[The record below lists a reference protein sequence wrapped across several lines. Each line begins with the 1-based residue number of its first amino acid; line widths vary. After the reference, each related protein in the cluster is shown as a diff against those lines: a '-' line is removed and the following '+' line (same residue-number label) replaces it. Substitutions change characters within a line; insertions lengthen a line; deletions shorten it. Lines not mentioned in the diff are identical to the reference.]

1 MNGVSNR
8 KKSFLD
14 ELIRNYANFIMVLAV
29 ILYFTIAGIIGNA
42 LLKSDDII
50 TGVIKGMVCGLVIIC
65 LAGIIIYAIEA
76 IEMYGVF
83 LGGWLALKR
92 ILRCNP
98 FNKNAYGFDPVP
110 VGRYGKRKKQ

>member
-1 MNGVSNR
+1 
-8 KKSFLD
+8 
-14 ELIRNYANFIMVLAV
+14 
-29 ILYFTIAGIIGNA
+29 
-42 LLKSDDII
+42 
-50 TGVIKGMVCGLVIIC
+50 
-65 LAGIIIYAIEA
+65 
-76 IEMYGVF
+76 MYGVF